1 MTASSNGTHSVD
13 SASKPDLAA
22 PSSAV
27 VRVAAVGDLHCTE
40 KGRGAF
46 QPLFQKIAE
55 SADVLV
61 LCGDLTDFGLPAEAE
76 VLAGELTALGRLP
89 VLAVL
94 GNHDYESDQA
104 DAVRKVLD
112 KAGVILLDGDAHEV
126 CGIGF
131 AGGKG
136 FAGGFGRGTLGSFG
150 ERSVKAF
157 VQEAQAEAMKL
168 ESSLARLRTPHR
180 IAVLHY
186 SPIKATV
193 EGEPPEIFA
202 FLGCSRL
209 EEPLNR
215 YQVTA
220 VVHGHAHN
228 GAPEGKTSA
237 GVPVYNVAL
246 PLMRKRFPGT
256 PPFRILDVPVNPAAA
271 EAGSP
276 HTAAGTAVS
285 VPAIPAGDPS
295 LAKAPVHAKLG

>member
-1 MTASSNGTHSVD
+1 MTASTNPTSNGDRAAKADATAHSGD
-13 SASKPDLAA
+13 F
-22 PSSAV
+22 
-27 VRVAAVGDLHCTE
+27 VRIAAVGDLHCTE
-40 KGRGAF
+40 KGRGVF

-55 SADVLV
+55 SADVVV

-76 VLAGELTALGRLP
+76 VLAAELAALGRLP
-89 VLAVL
+89 VVAVL
-94 GNHDYESDQA
+94 GNHDFESDQA

-112 KAGVILLDGDAHEV
+112 RAGVILLDGDAQEV

-131 AGGKG
+131 AGCKG

-168 ESSLARLRTPHR
+168 ESSLSRLRTPHR

-193 EGEPPEIFA
+193 EGEPPEIFP

-228 GAPEGKTSA
+228 GTPEGKTAA

-256 PPFRILDVPVNPAAA
+256 PPFRILDVPVNPAA
-271 EAGSP
+271 
-276 HTAAGTAVS
+276 TAAGGRAAHGSAAS
-285 VPAIPAGDPS
+285 VPAVPAGDPS
-295 LAKAPVHAKLG
+295 LAKSPVHATLS